1 VQQMRKKIDGV
12 SKLFTLDAC
21 RHGGMTEL
29 EEAELTDGQG
39 RALSGHKT
47 AQAYRG
53 YAKETMMRAL
63 AATRKRHAHLLAQ
76 KELDLQNA
84 DGAASPQHDM
94 QQTSSMTKTGVRSQ
108 R

>member
-12 SKLFTLDAC
+12 SKLFTLDSC
-21 RHGGMTEL
+21 RHGGMTKL

-63 AATRKRHAHLLAQ
+63 AATRKWHAHLLAQ
-76 KELDLQNA
+76 KELDQQNA
-84 DGAASPQHDM
+84 DGAASPRDEA
-94 QQTSSMTKTGVRSQ
+94 QTSPISKACARSQ
-108 R
+108 G